1 MGHLYMQLELLKEKF
16 QKKPFANTEDLTVEI
31 HIDLGIHNLIS
42 SMKMWK
48 AACPIEISQLQ
59 V

>member
-1 MGHLYMQLELLKEKF
+1 MHLELLKEKF
-16 QKKPFANTEDLTVEI
+16 QKKPFANTKDLTVEI

>member
-1 MGHLYMQLELLKEKF
+1 MHLELLKEKF

-42 SMKMWK
+42 KHEDVEG
-48 AACPIEISQLQ
+48 CLPY
-59 V
+59 